1 MVDSARPLADRIEL
15 RETWARAGAIVA
27 RIPQG
32 QAAQELAA
40 AFEAPTAAVEHLSAD
55 ARADVVRGL
64 ERTLRRWSRFVSTG
78 ALPPAEDFAPLRE
91 WARARAAEGF
101 RLEDLL
107 RSFGLAHQLGWQL
120 LRRYA
125 RRDET
130 DVLLE
135 LAGPLAR
142 YVDLVCT
149 VVTETYMAERELVVS
164 EEERLTRTLLER
176 LCVPAPLDGADRELA
191 ERLVVPVEGAYRPF
205 AIAIPGRP
213 PRACAALAARMR
225 RHGWRLAVTQSDS
238 VVGLTWRP
246 LELHDLGEGP
256 SVVLAI
262 GELTAR
268 SELAAAREEVTLLVE
283 HARRTGLAGRLSTED
298 YLLEILLERSPRL
311 TARLRERVFAP
322 LADDDHGELAHTLRA
337 LLACRL
343 DRTTT
348 SAALHVHRNTLAYRI
363 RRIEEIAGL
372 DLSSPRDLACT
383 YLAVANDPSS
393 APRAPTAGQSADE
406 L

>member
-1 MVDSARPLADRIEL
+1 MVDSARPLASSQPA

-27 RIPQG
+27 RISQR
-32 QAAQELAA
+32 QAARELAR
-40 AFEAPTAAVEHLSAD
+40 AFEAPTVGVEHLSGD

-78 ALPPAEDFAPLRE
+78 ALPPASDFAPLRE

-101 RLEDLL
+101 RLEELL
-107 RSFGLAHQLGWQL
+107 RSFGVAHQLGWQL
-120 LRRYA
+120 LRRHA
-125 RRDET
+125 REDET

-176 LCVPAPLDGADRELA
+176 LCVSAPLDGADSELA
-191 ERLVVPVEGAYRPF
+191 ERLGVPVEGAYRPF
-205 AIAIPGRP
+205 AVAIPGRP
-213 PRACAALAARMR
+213 SRACAALAARMR
-225 RHGWRLAVTQSDS
+225 RHGWRLAVAQSDS
-238 VVGLTWRP
+238 VVGLTWKP

-268 SELAAAREEVTLLVE
+268 GELAAAREEVTLLVE
-283 HARRTGLAGRLSTED
+283 HARRTGLTGRLSTED
-298 YLLEILLERSPRL
+298 FLLEILLERSPRL
-311 TARLRERVFAP
+311 TVRLRERVLAQ

-343 DRTTT
+343 DRTAT

-372 DLSSPRDLACT
+372 DLSSPRDLACA
-383 YLAVANDPSS
+383 YLALADERGS
-393 APRAPTAGQSADE
+393 APPAPALGPSADKR
-406 L
+406 